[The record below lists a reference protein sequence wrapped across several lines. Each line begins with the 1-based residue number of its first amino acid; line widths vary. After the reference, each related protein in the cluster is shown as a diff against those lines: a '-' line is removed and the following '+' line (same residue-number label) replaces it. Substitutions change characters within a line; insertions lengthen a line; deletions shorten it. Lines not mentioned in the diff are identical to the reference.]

1 MRQLERLGLP
11 AWCLALILVLF
22 PVLDLAQG
30 FWPFQ
35 PGEVAWRFG
44 AASLLSRAVVTP
56 LIGLTL
62 AYAAAVLL
70 DQSRVLKVLAVL
82 NGVLAVVLLGG
93 VAVYVLDAIQ
103 MRARVAPDALRQFD
117 VGSGV
122 VLVKFGLG
130 FVVLLVLLVS
140 EWRTAS
146 GLARRRR
153 ASRAETSA
161 VLVQPARRRSSAS
174 GADGGEPLE
183 AVQPGPVTEGGDAAP
198 GSTDDPARADAEE
211 DTEKETG

>member
-11 AWCLALILVLF
+11 AWCLAAILVLF
-22 PVLDLAQG
+22 PVMDLVQG

-35 PGEVAWRFG
+35 PAEIAWRFG
-44 AASLLSRAVVTP
+44 AASLISRVVLTP

-70 DQSRVLKVLAVL
+70 DQARVLKLLALL

-93 VAVYVLDAIQ
+93 MAVYVLDAIQ

-122 VLVKFGLG
+122 ALLKFGVGL
-130 FVVLLVLLVS
+130 VVLLVLLVS
-140 EWRTAS
+140 EWRTSSAL
-146 GLARRRR
+146 GRRHR
-153 ASRAETSA
+153 ASRAEASA
-161 VLVQPARRRSSAS
+161 VLVQPARRRSPVAGANAGESPGALEPEPASAEE
-174 GADGGEPLE
+174 AEPE
-183 AVQPGPVTEGGDAAP
+183 PPEGPGPSE
-198 GSTDDPARADAEE
+198 AEE
-211 DTEKETG
+211 GTEKDAG